1 MGPRWQQKYIYLNI
15 YEKREEATPSVP
27 PPSLRPSTEMRQF
40 IVFDAKVDGKNTR
53 FENRCLRRYD
63 VTRSRSNLVTLRFT
77 LVVMAEWGDTE
88 KRKVGGSVGE
98 VGGVNLGNV
107 IVERRLL
114 IHPIHP
120 STFTLLFLPV

>member
-1 MGPRWQQKYIYLNI
+1 
-15 YEKREEATPSVP
+15 
-27 PPSLRPSTEMRQF
+27 MRQV
-40 IVFDAKVDGKNTR
+40 IVFDAAVDGRNTR

-77 LVVMAEWGDTE
+77 LVAMAEWGNTV
-88 KRKVGGSVGE
+88 KRRVAGGRQEVG

-120 STFTLLFLPV
+120 SSFTLLFLPV